1 MGVVA
6 CKVVWAKLNNRQSKW
21 QHLTYIQGKYCRIA
35 IDVLYYIM
43 QEQNKWL
50 RLLAL
55 AKEYIIPIIVFII
68 GASITYANLNN
79 RLAVYADSI
88 NELEVKQ
95 VEMEGV
101 ESLILQRLASIDA
114 KLEFII
120 SSIEKIQ

>member
-1 MGVVA
+1 
-6 CKVVWAKLNNRQSKW
+6 
-21 QHLTYIQGKYCRIA
+21 
-35 IDVLYYIM
+35 M

-50 RLLAL
+50 RLFAL

-101 ESLILQRLASIDA
+101 ESLILQRLASVDA
-114 KLEFII
+114 KLELII
-120 SSIEKIQ
+120 TSIEKL

>member
-1 MGVVA
+1 
-6 CKVVWAKLNNRQSKW
+6 
-21 QHLTYIQGKYCRIA
+21 
-35 IDVLYYIM
+35 M

-50 RLLAL
+50 RLFAL

-68 GASITYANLNN
+68 GASMAYANLNN

>member
-1 MGVVA
+1 
-6 CKVVWAKLNNRQSKW
+6 
-21 QHLTYIQGKYCRIA
+21 
-35 IDVLYYIM
+35 M

-50 RLLAL
+50 KILAV

-114 KLEFII
+114 KLEYII
-120 SSIEKIQ
+120 STLDKLE

>member
-1 MGVVA
+1 
-6 CKVVWAKLNNRQSKW
+6 
-21 QHLTYIQGKYCRIA
+21 
-35 IDVLYYIM
+35 M

-50 RLLAL
+50 RLFAL

-114 KLEFII
+114 KLELII
-120 SSIEKIQ
+120 TSIEKL

>member
-1 MGVVA
+1 
-6 CKVVWAKLNNRQSKW
+6 
-21 QHLTYIQGKYCRIA
+21 
-35 IDVLYYIM
+35 M

-50 RLLAL
+50 RLFAL

-68 GASITYANLNN
+68 GASMTYANLNN

-101 ESLILQRLASIDA
+101 ESLVLQRLASIDA

-120 SSIEKIQ
+120 SSLEKIQ

>member
-1 MGVVA
+1 
-6 CKVVWAKLNNRQSKW
+6 
-21 QHLTYIQGKYCRIA
+21 
-35 IDVLYYIM
+35 M

-101 ESLILQRLASIDA
+101 ESLMLQRLASIDA

-120 SSIEKIQ
+120 TSIEKLEVRK